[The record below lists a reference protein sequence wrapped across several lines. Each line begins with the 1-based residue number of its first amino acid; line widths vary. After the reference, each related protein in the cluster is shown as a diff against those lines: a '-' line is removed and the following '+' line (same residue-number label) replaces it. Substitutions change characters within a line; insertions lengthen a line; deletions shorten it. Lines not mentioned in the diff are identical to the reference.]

1 MLRALACAL
10 ALTSAFSAAAFA
22 SGLKAVQTA
31 DLVKTI
37 IDADGA
43 EIVTFEPAT
52 DVEPGEQVRYSLQ
65 YVNEG
70 AEPAQA
76 VSLVMPVPAE
86 MILVEGS
93 VKGGASSVTY
103 STDAGETFASRDE
116 ITVADGEIERTA
128 RAEDITH
135 IKWAFATP
143 IAPAESGSISF
154 VATLK

>member
-10 ALTSAFSAAAFA
+10 ALTSAFSAPAFA

-93 VKGGASSVTY
+93 VKGGASAVTY

-116 ITVADGEIERTA
+116 ITVSDGEIERTA

>member
-1 MLRALACAL
+1 MLRAMACAL
-10 ALTSAFSAAAFA
+10 ALTSAFSAPAFA
-22 SGLKAVQTA
+22 SGLKAVQTV

-70 AEPAQA
+70 ADAAQD

-86 MILVEGS
+86 MVLVEGS
-93 VKGGASSVTY
+93 VKGADSAVTY
-103 STDAGETFASRDE
+103 SADAGETFAARDQ
-116 ITVADGEIERTA
+116 VLVSDGEVQRSA
-128 RAEDITH
+128 RADEITH
-135 IKWAFATP
+135 IKWAFTAP
-143 IAPAESGSISF
+143 IMPAESGSISF

>member
-1 MLRALACAL
+1 MLRTMACAL
-10 ALTSAFSAAAFA
+10 ALTSAFSAPAFA

-70 AEPAQA
+70 DEAAQA

-93 VKGGASSVTY
+93 VKGGASAVTY
-103 STDAGETFASRDE
+103 STDAGQTFAARDE
-116 ITVADGEIERTA
+116 ITVSEGERERVA
-128 RAEDITH
+128 RADEITH
-135 IKWAFATP
+135 IKWAFAAP